1 MEKLILVLLALC
13 DNSFLN
19 EPNKCV
25 IKKLHKAL
33 LFIQEPVLSCTCP
46 SSEKDAPSQRKDL
59 KIDRL
64 KIKRGEGWDER
75 EKGRHPDGGW
85 GR

>member
-1 MEKLILVLLALC
+1 M
-13 DNSFLN
+13 
-19 EPNKCV
+19 
-25 IKKLHKAL
+25 
-33 LFIQEPVLSCTCP
+33 QESVVSCTCP

-64 KIKRGEGWDER
+64 KIKRGDGWDER
-75 EKGRHPDGGW
+75 EKGRHPDGVG